1 MFSFYCCCILTKAK
15 KTRVGWK
22 KNKKIGIWKYVASL
36 LLFSCIKPMKNG
48 RWLLQHS
55 IDVTELATKGN
66 SEAWEKV
73 FKNIIWLKRIRIIK
87 NVRKIRPQLIYL
99 KKRWVIRKYAKSL
112 SLKTYL
118 LFDSKKWI
126 FLTKIP
132 NSKNSQNNANKNN
145 PEDI

>member
-1 MFSFYCCCILTKAK
+1 
-15 KTRVGWK
+15 
-22 KNKKIGIWKYVASL
+22 
-36 LLFSCIKPMKNG
+36 MKNS

-55 IDVTELATKGN
+55 IDVTELTTKGN

-99 KKRWVIRKYAKSL
+99 KKMWVIRKYAKSL

-126 FLTKIP
+126 LLKKIP